1 MTLADG
7 LRKRNKASKREVP
20 PHLTYMIAEQLV
32 DKLDVTKFRDYGLG
46 ERDAGTL
53 PGRHHNSESE
63 WENASRSRY
72 WQARRKWVQ
81 SANSAGVKY

>member
-1 MTLADG
+1 MTLAKE
-7 LRKRNKASKREVP
+7 LRSKRREVT
-20 PHLTYMIAEQLV
+20 PHLTYMIAEMLV
-32 DKLDVTKFRDYGLG
+32 DTLDVTKFRDYGLG